1 MGKKKIEVQGIEIR
15 LKPVHDSDYISLTD
29 IAKKAEGD
37 NKQLILRWMQ
47 NSDTLLFLQAW
58 EELHNP
64 DFKVMEMNNFRL
76 KHLEKRYSATPQK
89 YIAQTNAIGII
100 SKSGRYGGTYA
111 HKEIALN
118 FCYWIS
124 PQFQV
129 YLYKAFTELMELEFQ
144 RKNLEWHVSKITD
157 NIDEVRNLLDTI
169 PGQKPERDRLKDK

>member
-1 MGKKKIEVQGIEIR
+1 MASKKIEVQGLQIR
-15 LKPVHDSDYISLTD
+15 VKSFNEKDYISLTD
-29 IAKKAEGD
+29 IAAKAEGD
-37 NKQLILRWMQ
+37 SKQLILRWIQ
-47 NSDTLLFLQAW
+47 NVDTLLFLQAW

-64 DFKVMEMNNFRL
+64 DFKVTQMNNFRL
-76 KHLEKRYSATPQK
+76 KHLEKRYSATAQK
-89 YIAQTNAIGII
+89 YIEQTNAIGII

-129 YLYKAFTELMELEFQ
+129 YMYKAFTELMEQEFQ
-144 RKNLEWHVSKITD
+144 RKNLEWHISKITD

-169 PGQKPERDRLKDK
+169 PLQNPKRNRLNKP